1 VIQEANASGVPAIV
15 SGKGG
20 PKFIVDHGRT
30 GFVAESLAEY
40 ADHVEM
46 LLLNPDKLEV
56 MKENSR
62 EFALERSWNAVFES
76 VWASYDECVQIAK
89 ERKANKAAAASMPVG
104 HVSGVTAERT

>member
-1 VIQEANASGVPAIV
+1 
-15 SGKGG
+15 
-20 PKFIVDHGRT
+20 
-30 GFVAESLAEY
+30 VAESLAEY